1 MELKDSIEVKSGLY
15 EINYANINGRSVQ
28 VLVPNP
34 NISDEERLSRDP
46 YYEMLEQASEQQKFA
61 KAVLTQNFVNDY
73 LKRNGLETIT
83 KQKAQKGKRDIM
95 GILTRDYIVK
105 LQKIVMQYAN
115 LRGIDL
121 FQNRERKSPI
131 MGVMSSNEKQ
141 IADMLINEY
150 EKSVNKIDN
159 DQSYASKTM

>member
-61 KAVLTQNFVNDY
+61 
-73 LKRNGLETIT
+73 R
-83 KQKAQKGKRDIM
+83 
-95 GILTRDYIVK
+95 
-105 LQKIVMQYAN
+105 
-115 LRGIDL
+115 L
-121 FQNRERKSPI
+121 F
-131 MGVMSSNEKQ
+131 
-141 IADMLINEY
+141 
-150 EKSVNKIDN
+150 
-159 DQSYASKTM
+159 